1 MLDSERNF
9 QRKVRSRGTVLEIW
23 PASAVIWNNNNNSTF
38 ILKERGFT
46 KSYVAKYRLFTPH
59 Q

>member
-1 MLDSERNF
+1 MSTNSFEAGEHEDATE
-9 QRKVRSRGTVLEIW
+9 
-23 PASAVIWNNNNNSTF
+23 ASQISTFGCNNNNNNSTF